1 MLHGTGS
8 LYVCHDFFMHACP
21 QVHIVVPS
29 REEPSLLLLFLL
41 FVISS
46 ALCFQVV
53 VAPYGDAVGEEG
65 ERQSVAVVT
74 NVESEDLLTSAS
86 FPTVV
91 RTPKLHHQ
99 VASVIMRMT
108 SKHDYIV

>member
-1 MLHGTGS
+1 MHGPRASYYRTEDLPHS
-8 LYVCHDFFMHACP
+8 SYLF
-21 QVHIVVPS
+21 S
-29 REEPSLLLLFLL
+29 RS
-41 FVISS
+41 
-46 ALCFQVV
+46 LCFQVV

-91 RTPKLHHQ
+91 RTPKSHHEFQ
-99 VASVIMRMT
+99 
-108 SKHDYIV
+108 

>member
-1 MLHGTGS
+1 
-8 LYVCHDFFMHACP
+8 
-21 QVHIVVPS
+21 
-29 REEPSLLLLFLL
+29 
-41 FVISS
+41 
-46 ALCFQVV
+46 VV

-91 RTPKLHHQ
+91 RTPKSHHEFQ
-99 VASVIMRMT
+99 
-108 SKHDYIV
+108 